1 MLGVK
6 KILGDPV
13 LVPIVVAEIELARN
27 YVVLHSNHAFKEFEC
42 ASVGF
47 YFHRKSFMVEVKKI
61 MENCVDFS
69 TRPIGCLSQSA
80 CLKSQSKST
89 TKDRRSSI

>member
-1 MLGVK
+1 VLGVK
-6 KILGDPV
+6 EVLGVPV
-13 LVPIVVAEIELARN
+13 LVPIVVTEIELART
-27 YVVLHSNHAFKEFEC
+27 YIVLHSDHAFKEFEC

-47 YFHRKSFMVEVKKI
+47 YFHGKLFMVEMKKI
-61 MENCVDFS
+61 MENCMDFS
-69 TRPIGCLSQSA
+69 TGPIRCFSQSV